1 MGSAT
6 RTTLNC
12 GRERGRVALGRL
24 GCLSDQNERE
34 ASAARRICFAIR
46 KVFGA
51 GAGRFSGKTGTGLF
65 PKASLTVLRL
75 GVGKILS
82 LNLAEMIGGGRA
94 LSVVW
99 QDTL

>member
-1 MGSAT
+1 
-6 RTTLNC
+6 
-12 GRERGRVALGRL
+12 
-24 GCLSDQNERE
+24 
-34 ASAARRICFAIR
+34 
-46 KVFGA
+46 VFGA